1 MIILHNL
8 KDIKLWL
15 IVAARESLLDKR
27 HQASG
32 TPSFSF
38 WWPRHRGAP
47 PVEKPF
53 ATCWLVQARAASTPA
68 KILFILSDVS
78 TYLVMV
84 TMILVVVTVSI
95 IYILRCIF
103 GIVFQICLLP
113 ISSLLGVQYSTSHDL
128 DLQVACCIW
137 SALPGHLH
145 LVTELCLKFL
155 LDLAE
160 LGGVPSS
167 TTINDVD
174 LKRHGCRSATA
185 AASQVA
191 GPAVFGH

>member
-1 MIILHNL
+1 MSRLHPS
-8 KDIKLWL
+8 KD
-15 IVAARESLLDKR
+15 
-27 HQASG
+27 
-32 TPSFSF
+32 
-38 WWPRHRGAP
+38 
-47 PVEKPF
+47 
-53 ATCWLVQARAASTPA
+53 LVHLVRRVH
-68 KILFILSDVS
+68 VS
-78 TYLVMV
+78 
-84 TMILVVVTVSI
+84 
-95 IYILRCIF
+95 
-103 GIVFQICLLP
+103 

-167 TTINDVD
+167 TTINNVD
-174 LKRHGCRSATA
+174 LRRHGCRSATA

-191 GPAVFGH
+191 GPSGGLLLHCSWKSLKLRQCR